1 MTNQPA
7 HQVMQEAVDYG
18 TILPINK
25 QHWRQSQAI

>member
-18 TILPINK
+18 TILPINI
-25 QHWRQSQAI
+25 QPTVTVM